1 MDELVQTLA
10 VPDLINFFAPGRRRA
25 LRHWR
30 LAALALAACLLLY
43 GGWQLA
49 RPAIADQL
57 AAAFAPALE
66 VQLGQDMLR
75 QLELQALKPSEL
87 SETHRA
93 RIGAAFASLQAPHEG
108 TPRHRL
114 LFRSSR
120 LGAAAFTL
128 PSGDIVLTDSLVLAL
143 PDDGA
148 VLAVLAHELGHQQ
161 QRHMLRR
168 LVQEAMLPAAA
179 GLVLGD
185 TSWLASS
192 MAARVPHLEWPQ
204 QAEIEAD
211 NYAADL
217 LEHNGLSLRLLTEV
231 QESLGGTS
239 GAAGSAGAERA
250 YLAIHPPCAERLAQ
264 QRERSAL

>member
-1 MDELVQTLA
+1 MDELVQALA
-10 VPDLINFFAPGRRRA
+10 VPNLINLFAPGRRRA

-30 LAALALAACLLLY
+30 LAALVAAGCVALYA
-43 GGWQLA
+43 GWQWA
-49 RPAIADQL
+49 RPAAVDRL
-57 AAAFAPALE
+57 AEAFPPALE
-66 VQLGQDMLR
+66 VQLGQGMLR
-75 QLELQALKPSEL
+75 ALEAQALKPSEL
-87 SETHRA
+87 SETHQA
-93 RIGAAFASLQAPHEG
+93 RISGAFASLQAPHEG

-114 LFRSSR
+114 LFRSSG

-128 PSGDIVLTDSLVLAL
+128 PSGDIILTDSLVLAL

-179 GLVLGD
+179 GVVLGD
-185 TSWLASS
+185 TSWLVSS
-192 MAARVPHLEWPQ
+192 MAARAPHLEWPQ

-231 QESLGGTS
+231 QEALS
-239 GAAGSAGAERA
+239 GATGTAGAERA

>member
-1 MDELVQTLA
+1 MDELVQALA
-10 VPDLINFFAPGRRRA
+10 VPNLINLFAPGRRRA

-30 LAALALAACLLLY
+30 LAALAAACCVALY
-43 GGWQLA
+43 AGWQWA
-49 RPAIADQL
+49 RPAVVDQL
-57 AAAFAPALE
+57 AEAFPPALE
-66 VQLGQDMLR
+66 VQLGQGMLR
-75 QLELQALKPSEL
+75 ALDAQGLKPSEL
-87 SETHRA
+87 SETHQA
-93 RIGAAFASLQAPHEG
+93 RISGALASLQAPHEG
-108 TPRHRL
+108 APRHRL

-128 PSGDIVLTDSLVLAL
+128 PSGDIILTDSLVLAL

-168 LVQEAMLPAAA
+168 LVQEAMLPAVA
-179 GLVLGD
+179 GVMLGD
-185 TSWLASS
+185 TGWLVSS
-192 MAARVPHLEWPQ
+192 MATRAPHLDWPQ

-217 LEHNGLSLRLLTEV
+217 LEHNGLSLRLLAEV
-231 QESLGGTS
+231 QEALS
-239 GAAGSAGAERA
+239 GATGTAGAERA

>member
-1 MDELVQTLA
+1 MDEPVHSLA
-10 VPDLINFFAPGRRRA
+10 VPDLINLFAPGRRRA

-30 LAALALAACLLLY
+30 LAALAAALGLALY
-43 GGWQLA
+43 AGWQLA
-49 RPAIADQL
+49 RPAIVDQL
-57 AAAFAPALE
+57 AATFPPALE
-66 VQLGQDMLR
+66 NQLGQDLLR
-75 QLELQALKPSEL
+75 QLDLQALQPSEL

-93 RIGAAFASLQAPHEG
+93 RISAAFTSLQAPHEG
-108 TPRHRL
+108 APRHRL
-114 LFRSSR
+114 LFRSSQ

-128 PSGDIVLTDSLVLAL
+128 PSGDIILTDSLVLAL

-161 QRHMLRR
+161 QHHMLRR

-179 GLVLGD
+179 GVVLGD

-192 MAARVPHLEWPQ
+192 MAARAPHLEWPQ

-211 NYAADL
+211 KYAADL

-231 QESLGGTS
+231 QDALS
-239 GAAGSAGAERA
+239 GATGMAGAQRA
-250 YLAIHPPCAERLAQ
+250 YLSIHPPCAERLAQ